1 MCTPMWLDPGVY
13 ICACGLHVG
22 NFKFTTDQV
31 EHRQICHSL
40 TTSFTP
46 HGVAGTHVRRRVSV
60 CRASLPQLPCRTR
73 AGGPFGSRPSSHTVL
88 QAAVQVPRALLQR
101 RPCPMRISAA
111 TRSRGHSSTTR
122 ATKTN
127 IKLPRD
133 SKCQGRRTQRPRAS
147 LKNWRAPTA
156 PTHRAADP
164 NSLRLAFPLPR
175 AHLRR
180 LCSQA
185 NLKHRRAPWC
195 SNTKLKRANL
205 KHRRGPRR
213 NNTKPKRWM
222 AQCEPLRQPAGHDAA

>member
-1 MCTPMWLDPGVY
+1 MWEILNLLRTKWNIDKFATLSPPLSPHTEWPGHMSAAAY
-13 ICACGLHVG
+13 
-22 NFKFTTDQV
+22 Q
-31 EHRQICHSL
+31 S
-40 TTSFTP
+40 
-46 HGVAGTHVRRRVSV
+46 AG
-60 CRASLPQLPCRTR
+60 
-73 AGGPFGSRPSSHTVL
+73 RPSHNSLAGRELEIRLVRDPPATRSSKPLSKSPV
-88 QAAVQVPRALLQR
+88 LLQR

-122 ATKTN
+122 ATKTI